1 MRASTHPGHLV
12 AALASLS
19 ALAGCGAA
27 APPPETSAE
36 KLAAPEPTAAPEAKP
51 EPAEEPHELPAAC
64 TTSGASKVCVPP
76 PGFVKRLCA
85 NPLPTVALQLFRKD
99 APWTRGY
106 VTRTVEAWNA
116 SGGASSS
123 DKLDLDEEVIVVV
136 HRAVEPGAMVV
147 SGASGGYDVLRWDG
161 SCATLMAEE
170 LTLRRPSSPKAAKV
184 SWKSL
189 EDPTQEAMLADAK
202 VGAAVSE
209 RRKECK
215 GATMGDVSLKCVK
228 ADQKLA
234 KVLVEYVRQ
243 GGSMPIPKKL
253 P

>member
-1 MRASTHPGHLV
+1 MRAPLRI
-12 AALASLS
+12 AAGLSIVGLLIGCAS
-19 ALAGCGAA
+19 
-27 APPPETSAE
+27 APPPAPATPPE
-36 KLAAPEPTAAPEAKP
+36 KVAAPDVPAAPEPKP
-51 EPAEEPHELPAAC
+51 DADEPHALPSAC
-64 TTSGASKVCVPP
+64 ATGGASKLCVPP
-76 PGFVKRLCA
+76 ASFAKRLCA
-85 NPLPTVALQLFRKD
+85 GSFPSATLELFRKD
-99 APWTRGY
+99 SPWTRGY

-116 SGGASSS
+116 SGGAASNE
-123 DKLDLDEEVIVVV
+123 KLELDEEVLVVV
-136 HRAVEPGAMVV
+136 HRAPEPGAMQV

-170 LTLRRPSSPKAAKV
+170 LTLRKPSSPKAAKV
-184 SWKSL
+184 PWKVL
-189 EDPTQEAMLADAK
+189 DDAQQEAMMADPK
-202 VGAAVSE
+202 VAAAVSD

-243 GGSMPIPKKL
+243 GGSVPAAKKL